1 MRNLEL
7 FLLYSLICFSLQ
19 DQYCVQTIDV
29 CLVDSEEE
37 EEKDP
42 SQPSTIT
49 NCLYD
54 YEYGGCGECNEG
66 YALSY
71 DRKRCVLFENC
82 NMLENGND
90 EKCQSCF
97 GLYQPNDEGKCV
109 KTFCFSYTKDVCESC
124 VDGYY
129 LKENT
134 CRKITIPN
142 CLEWD
147 EKVCKQC
154 DVFAKL
160 DDNGKCILQNLINA
174 CIEYQNDGK
183 CASCQDGYEK
193 VNGGE
198 SCQYEGCPNGKT
210 VQYCYICQTGFDQDD
225 DGKCIGYDG
234 TKDTSLSNFN
244 KIQPVILMLIVAL
257 LI

>member
-1 MRNLEL
+1 MRKLEL

-19 DQYCVQTIDV
+19 DQYCVQTIDECV
-29 CLVDSEEE
+29 VDSEEE

-49 NCLYD
+49 NCLSDDGNGQCYD
-54 YEYGGCGECNEG
+54 CKEG
-66 YALSY
+66 YAVSY

-82 NMLENGND
+82 RSLEEGD
-90 EKCQSCF
+90 EKCEYCSW
-97 GLYQPNDEGKCV
+97 LYQPNSEGKCE
-109 KTFCFSYTKDVCESC
+109 KTFCNYHIKDVCESC

-129 LKENT
+129 LKEKT
-134 CRKITIPN
+134 CKKITIPN

-147 EKVCKQC
+147 EKVCKKC

-160 DDNGKCILQNLINA
+160 DVNGKCILQNLIKG

-183 CASCQDGYEK
+183 CKSCQDGYEK

-198 SCQYEGCPNGKT
+198 SCQYKDCSNGKT
-210 VQYCYICQTGFDQDD
+210 VQYCFICQTGFEQDE

>member
-1 MRNLEL
+1 MRKLEL

-29 CLVDSEEE
+29 CVVDSEEE
-37 EEKDP
+37 EEK
-42 SQPSTIT
+42 PSTIT

-54 YEYGGCGECNEG
+54 DGNGICYKCNEG
-66 YALSY
+66 YALSH
-71 DRKRCVLFENC
+71 DGKRCVLFENC
-82 NMLENGND
+82 HRLENGND
-90 EKCQSCF
+90 EKCESCSE
-97 GLYQPNDEGKCV
+97 LYQPNSEGKCV
-109 KTFCFSYTKDVCESC
+109 KTFCDSNTKDVCKSC

-147 EKVCKQC
+147 EKVCKKC

-160 DDNGKCILQNLINA
+160 DGNGKCILQNLING

-183 CASCQDGYEK
+183 CKSCGDGYK
-193 VNGGE
+193 SINGGG

-210 VQYCYICQTGFDQDD
+210 VQYCFICQTGFEQDD

-244 KIQPVILMLIVAL
+244 KIQPVMLMLIVAL

>member
-19 DQYCVQTIDV
+19 DQYCVQTIDS
-29 CLVDSEEE
+29 CEVDFEEE

-54 YEYGGCGECNEG
+54 NGYGGCGKCNEG

-71 DRKRCVLFENC
+71 DSKRCVLFENC
-82 NMLENGND
+82 DRLEDGND
-90 EKCQSCF
+90 EKCESCSW
-97 GLYQPNDEGKCV
+97 LYQPNSEGTCV
-109 KTFCFSYTKDVCESC
+109 KTFCDYHTKDVCNYC
-124 VDGYY
+124 VKGYY

-134 CRKITIPN
+134 CKKITIPN
-142 CLEWD
+142 CIKWD
-147 EKVCKQC
+147 EKVCTKC
-154 DVFAKL
+154 DDFAKL
-160 DDNGKCILQNLINA
+160 DDNGKCILQNLIKG
-174 CIEYQNDGK
+174 CDDYQNDGK
-183 CASCQDGYEK
+183 CEECEDGYEK

-198 SCQYEGCPNGKT
+198 SCRFEGCPNGKI
-210 VQYCYICQTGFDQDD
+210 VQYCYICQTGFRRDV

>member
-19 DQYCVQTIDV
+19 DQYCVQTIDS
-29 CLVDSEEE
+29 CEVDFEEE

-54 YEYGGCGECNEG
+54 NGYGGCGKCNEG

-71 DRKRCVLFENC
+71 DSKRCVLFENC
-82 NMLENGND
+82 DRLEDGND
-90 EKCQSCF
+90 EKCESCSW
-97 GLYQPNDEGKCV
+97 LYQPNSEGTCV
-109 KTFCFSYTKDVCESC
+109 KTFCDYHTKDVCNYC
-124 VDGYY
+124 VKGYY

-134 CRKITIPN
+134 CKKITIPN

-147 EKVCKQC
+147 EKVCTKC
-154 DVFAKL
+154 AGFAKL
-160 DDNGKCILQNLINA
+160 DDNGKCILQNLIKG
-174 CIEYQNDGK
+174 CREYQNDGK
-183 CASCQDGYEK
+183 CANCIDGYK
-193 VNGGE
+193 SVNGGE

-210 VQYCYICQTGFDQDD
+210 VQYCYICQTGFEQDEN
-225 DGKCIGYDG
+225 GKCIGYDG

>member
-49 NCLYD
+49 NCLHDDGKGQCYD
-54 YEYGGCGECNEG
+54 CKEG

-71 DRKRCVLFENC
+71 DYKRCVLFENC
-82 NMLENGND
+82 DRLENGND
-90 EKCQSCF
+90 EKCEYCSS
-97 GLYQPNDEGKCV
+97 LYQPNPEGKCV
-109 KTFCFSYTKDVCESC
+109 KTFCTYYEKDVCKSC
-124 VDGYY
+124 VQGYY

-134 CRKITIPN
+134 CKKITIPN
-142 CLEWD
+142 CLAWD
-147 EKVCKQC
+147 EKVCTKC
-154 DVFAKL
+154 ADFAKL
-160 DDNGKCILQNLINA
+160 DGNGKCILQNLIKG
-174 CIEYQNDGK
+174 CDDYQNDGK
-183 CASCQDGYEK
+183 CAKCEDGYK
-193 VNGGE
+193 SVNGGE

-210 VQYCYICQTGFDQDD
+210 VQYCYICQTGFHEDD

>member
-1 MRNLEL
+1 MRKLEL

-19 DQYCVQTIDV
+19 DQYCVQTIDLCV
-29 CLVDSEEE
+29 VDFEEE

-71 DRKRCVLFENC
+71 DSKRCVLFENC
-82 NMLENGND
+82 DRLENGND
-90 EKCQSCF
+90 EKCESCIK
-97 GLYQPNDEGKCV
+97 LYQPNSEGKCD
-109 KTFCFSYTKDVCESC
+109 KTFCAYHEKDVCKSC
-124 VDGYY
+124 VKGYY

-134 CRKITIPN
+134 GKKITIPT
-142 CLEWD
+142 CIKWD
-147 EKVCKQC
+147 EKVCTKC
-154 DVFAKL
+154 DDFAKL
-160 DDNGKCILQNLINA
+160 DGNGKCILQNLING
-174 CIEYQNDGK
+174 CIEYHDGK
-183 CASCQDGYEK
+183 CASCGDAYK
-193 VNGGE
+193 SINGGV
-198 SCQYEGCPNGKT
+198 SCQYEGCPNGKI
-210 VQYCYICQTGFDQDD
+210 VQYCFICQTGFEQDD

-244 KIQPVILMLIVAL
+244 KIQPVMLMLIVAL